1 MQAVCSAVR
10 INGLIGYRIKLV
22 HREMS
27 SHLEAYKCKPRSV
40 DPDLKMDTRC
50 TSAPGGGGEEQHPNT
65 KNVYLRGETNWLC
78 IFANGFMFIKGEKNK
93 EILQNQSHEGRISA

>member
-50 TSAPGGGGEEQHPNT
+50 TSAPGGGGGRATSEHEECLPARRDELALHFRQRLYVHQGG
-65 KNVYLRGETNWLC
+65 K
-78 IFANGFMFIKGEKNK
+78 K
-93 EILQNQSHEGRISA
+93 